1 MEKKVKEELD
11 KLIII
16 GNESGMLRTSTV
28 KQLLNDLNKKTEE
41 DFEDAVQ
48 YVEEKNIGLNT
59 DDSENKLF
67 LDSSKIAIV
76 PKTLSVESIV
86 KKIRYDENKELTGE
100 TIYKGQDVAKG
111 RYYITVVVFI
121 QNSKNEFLI
130 QKRVKKK
137 DGKWATTGGHP
148 VSGETSKQGIIT
160 EIKEELGVDIV
171 KENIKL
177 FKTIKTED
185 DFVDIYYVKEDIDIK
200 KIKIQKEEVEDV
212 KWATIEEIN
221 ELIKNEAFSES
232 HTEFFELC
240 LDYLKL
246 K

>member
-1 MEKKVKEELD
+1 
-11 KLIII
+11 
-16 GNESGMLRTSTV
+16 MLS
-28 KQLLNDLNKKTEE
+28 
-41 DFEDAVQ
+41 
-48 YVEEKNIGLNT
+48 
-59 DDSENKLF
+59 LF
-67 LDSSKIAIV
+67 LNVIPISVFAKNNEENSDVNLTKHATSSI
-76 PKTLSVESIV
+76 LVEAT
-86 KKIRYDENKELTGE
+86 TGE
-100 TIYKGQDVAKG
+100 TIYKGQDVPKG

-185 DFVDIYYVKEDIDIK
+185 DFVDIYYLKEDIDIK

>member
-1 MEKKVKEELD
+1 ME
-11 KLIII
+11 
-16 GNESGMLRTSTV
+16 LR
-28 KQLLNDLNKKTEE
+28 DL
-41 DFEDAVQ
+41 
-48 YVEEKNIGLNT
+48 
-59 DDSENKLF
+59 
-67 LDSSKIAIV
+67 
-76 PKTLSVESIV
+76 
-86 KKIRYDENKELTGE
+86 YDENKELTGE
-100 TIYKGQDVAKG
+100 TIYKGQDVPKG

-148 VSGETSKQGIIT
+148 VSGETSKQGIIS

-185 DFVDIYYVKEDIDIK
+185 DFVDIYYLKEDIDIK

-221 ELIKNEAFSES
+221 ETFQNNQNETLNYTTDPIVSSDIISSTYGATVDGNLTNIIEVEGKQLIHVVAWYDNEMGYSYQMVR
-232 HTEFFELC
+232 TLKEL
-240 LDYLKL
+240 
-246 K
+246 